1 MVKTIAKVP
10 FSFGRKPVAWRSLRL
25 PVRVSERN
33 GDSLSENQ
41 PTNPNQNPMSK
52 RSIRPSA
59 SAELEALFSSALQNF
74 SEGSIV
80 QGTIVDIRP
89 TEVLVDIGYKSEG
102 VIPSNEFRNKDELQ
116 IGDRVEVLLE
126 RLEDDNGLVILS
138 KQRAE
143 LQQNWE
149 RILSNF
155 REGDL
160 IEGAITARVKGGMI
174 VDVGIEAFLPGS
186 QLDLVPVKNPDDL
199 VGKTLQFKILKINK
213 DRRNIVVS
221 RRELLEE
228 QRREQKQQLLQTLAK
243 NQIRTG
249 TVKNI
254 TDFGAFIDLS
264 GLDGLLHITDMS
276 WGRISHPSEMLKVG
290 QELEVMILD
299 IDYEKERVSLGL
311 KQRLNNPWDNIAAKY
326 PVGHRIRG
334 KVVNLMPYG
343 AFVELEEGVEGLVHV
358 SELSWTKR
366 VSRAADVLTV
376 GQEVDAVI
384 LGVNVDDKKISLGI
398 RQTEENPWE
407 IFAATHPIGTRLK
420 GKVRNFTNYGAFVEL
435 QEGIDGMIHVSDLSW
450 TRKVNHPSEMLE
462 KGQELETVVLEVDA
476 SQQRIS
482 LGLKQASDDPWTRI
496 TSKYT
501 VGQLVK
507 GKVSKIAQFGAF
519 VELEE
524 GIEGLV
530 HISQISDE
538 RVEKVK
544 DVLKPGEEVEA
555 RIVKI
560 EPVERRIG
568 LSIKAAKVSDE
579 EFRLEDGMLE
589 GLRPGEDLVD
599 LGSAFD
605 EAMGASSS
613 EGEEWSPGQKK

>member
-1 MVKTIAKVP
+1 
-10 FSFGRKPVAWRSLRL
+10 
-25 PVRVSERN
+25 
-33 GDSLSENQ
+33 
-41 PTNPNQNPMSK
+41 MSK

-89 TEVLVDIGYKSEG
+89 SEVLVDIGYKSEG

-186 QLDLVPVKNPDDL
+186 QLDLIPVKNPDDL

-290 QELEVMILD
+290 QEIEVMILD

-450 TRKVNHPSEMLE
+450 TRKINHPSEMLE

-605 EAMGASSS
+605 EAMGASSA

>member
-1 MVKTIAKVP
+1 
-10 FSFGRKPVAWRSLRL
+10 
-25 PVRVSERN
+25 
-33 GDSLSENQ
+33 
-41 PTNPNQNPMSK
+41 MSK

-59 SAELEALFSSALQNF
+59 SPELEALFSSALQNF
-74 SEGSIV
+74 NEGSIV

-89 TEVLVDIGYKSEG
+89 SEVLVDIGYKSEG

-450 TRKVNHPSEMLE
+450 TRKINHPSEMLE

-496 TSKYT
+496 TAKYS

-605 EAMGASSS
+605 EAMGASSA

>member
-1 MVKTIAKVP
+1 
-10 FSFGRKPVAWRSLRL
+10 
-25 PVRVSERN
+25 
-33 GDSLSENQ
+33 
-41 PTNPNQNPMSK
+41 MSK

-59 SAELEALFSSALQNF
+59 SAELEALFTSSLQNF

-89 TEVLVDIGYKSEG
+89 SEVLVDIGYKSEG
-102 VIPSNEFRNKDELQ
+102 VINSNEFRNKDELQ

-407 IFAATHPIGTRLK
+407 IFAATHPIGTRLR

-450 TRKVNHPSEMLE
+450 TRKVNHPSEVLE

-496 TSKYT
+496 TSKYS

-605 EAMGASSS
+605 EAMGANSA